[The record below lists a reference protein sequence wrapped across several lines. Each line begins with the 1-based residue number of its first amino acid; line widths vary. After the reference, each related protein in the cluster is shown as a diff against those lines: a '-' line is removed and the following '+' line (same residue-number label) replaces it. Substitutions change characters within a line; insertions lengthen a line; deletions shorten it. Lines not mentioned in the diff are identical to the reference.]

1 MAERGRKLRVLII
14 TLGGERRKVLENTF
28 RDSLLA
34 ADFDLDFTPGI
45 PSREL
50 RTRESFF
57 RHCAAAGFKTPQFQ
71 KSSNTTLWDC
81 LEVVPIAP
89 GRRGSDYDV
98 SLHYSVELW
107 RKAKTVNRGRAVL
120 ACALAHL
127 LALRR
132 LVMEDF
138 DILLEDN
145 VRLPVESVADRMWD
159 CIRESE
165 REQPDISSSDSS
177 THTAQV
183 HMRYFGWLGS
193 IPNLKWIYASHVH
206 KHDPSSATVPC
217 PTPQDIDADLA
228 SGAQH
233 TDETNDESGE
243 RDESRNATPKN
254 GTKDLTKPGG
264 NPVWGT
270 YAYWISKEAYHAIIR
285 TLQNDVGAL
294 LWKSKRMRYY
304 QVKPI
309 DKIVPRAIRS
319 SFGNAAV
326 QLARR
331 PAFFRAPMLTSQIH
345 TQWDPEFC
353 KSTTYQLQQSGLA
366 WTDLC
371 LPSVEEQIVCHAM
384 QSGVWLTPAEWRFLQ
399 DEPSAG
405 DVSLHPPCNQ
415 AAENSK

>member
-1 MAERGRKLRVLII
+1 MTERGRKLRVLII
-14 TLGGERRKVLENTF
+14 TLGGERRKVLESTF

-34 ADFDLDFTPGI
+34 ADFYVDFAPGI

-57 RHCAAAGFKTPQFQ
+57 RHCAAAGLLPADEWEALQTAFKTPQFQ

-81 LEVVPIAP
+81 LEVIPIAS

-127 LALRR
+127 VALRR

-145 VRLPVESVADRMWD
+145 VRLPVETVADRMWD
-159 CIRESE
+159 CIRESGQQ
-165 REQPDISSSDSS
+165 QPDICCTEPSA
-177 THTAQV
+177 HAAKC

-193 IPNLKWIYASHVH
+193 IPNLKWIYTSHVH

-228 SGAQH
+228 SGTQH
-233 TDETNDESGE
+233 SDETNDDSSET
-243 RDESRNATPKN
+243 DESRNAIPN
-254 GTKDLTKPGG
+254 IGTKDLTKPGG

-270 YAYWISKEAYHAIIR
+270 YSYWISKEAYQTIMH

-319 SFGNAAV
+319 SFGDAAV
-326 QLARR
+326 QLARQ

-353 KSTTYQLQQSGLA
+353 KSTTYQLQQSGLV
-366 WTDLC
+366 WTDLS
-371 LPSVEEQIVCHAM
+371 LTSVEEQIVRHAM
-384 QSGVWLTPAEWRFLQ
+384 QTGVWLTPAEWRLLQ
-399 DEPSAG
+399 GAS
-405 DVSLHPPCNQ
+405 
-415 AAENSK
+415 